1 MRWQSLVLKAIAR
14 GVSWSR
20 YFSVSRPG
28 LRILTYHTV
37 GQRAYGDKLNLN
49 SISLELFK
57 SHIDV
62 FKEYPCIPL
71 HEMDSS
77 GNTTKLAITFDDGY
91 SDNLHVVAPLL
102 IERNIP
108 FTVFV
113 TPRFIYEKNKYFLSV
128 SELKELSLL
137 PGVTI
142 GAHGNT
148 HCDLTKCDD
157 ERLFAELT
165 YSRSY
170 LEDLLGKAIFS
181 MAYPYGAANKR
192 VRAAVEECGYRFAAC
207 SYFDI
212 NHQNIDPLMINRS
225 VVLNADS
232 NITLREKI
240 EGDWDWY
247 KYMMNNPLE
256 H

>member
-14 GVSWSR
+14 GVSWTR
-20 YFSVSRPG
+20 CLSVSRPG

-37 GQRAYGDKLNLN
+37 GQRAYGDELNLN
-49 SISLELFK
+49 SISLEQFK
-57 SHIDV
+57 LHLDV
-62 FKEYPCIPL
+62 FKDYSCIPL
-71 HEMDSS
+71 QEMDVSEFE
-77 GNTTKLAITFDDGY
+77 TKLAITFDDGY
-91 SDNLHVVAPLL
+91 ADNLYVVAPLL

-113 TPRFIYEKNKYFLSV
+113 TPQFIYEKTKHFLSK

-170 LEDLLGKAIFS
+170 LEDLLGKTITS
-181 MAYPYGAANKR
+181 MAYPYGATNQR
-192 VRAAVEECGYRFAAC
+192 VKAAVEECGYRFAAC

-212 NHQNIDPLMINRS
+212 NHLDIDPLMLNRS
-225 VVLNADS
+225 VVLSADS

-240 EGDWDWY
+240 KGDWDWY
-247 KYMMNNPLE
+247 RYLMNNPLDC
-256 H
+256 